1 MPTFHVRSERG
12 HSRRGLAQRR
22 RGSLGAGTMTSLLGG
37 KDDEATIPGGEVFLP
52 HSLRDTT
59 VEGGAPFPGAL
70 VSRRGFPSRHFTDPP
85 RPPHPRLESHGQA
98 SSPFRAP
105 GAAVLPVIPT
115 AQRLE
120 GTLLLPFSSRS
131 HALHHEAQHSL
142 PGQRAHPR
150 ETSDGPATRDFG

>member
-1 MPTFHVRSERG
+1 MRTFHVRSERG

-22 RGSLGAGTMTSLLGG
+22 RGSLGAGTMTSFLGG

-52 HSLRDTT
+52 HSATRQWR
-59 VEGGAPFPGAL
+59 EGRLFWARSFRAGTFPLGTSL
-70 VSRRGFPSRHFTDPP
+70 FPP

-105 GAAVLPVIPT
+105 GAAVLPVTPT

-120 GTLLLPFSSRS
+120 GTLPLPFSSRS
-131 HALHHEAQHSL
+131 HALHHVAQHSL
-142 PGQRAHPR
+142 PGQRAQPR
-150 ETSDGPATRDFG
+150 EISDWSATRDFG